1 MHHLV
6 RRGLYCE
13 IQPVFHRPDCRVLF
27 TRIMGEV
34 AMQFFV
40 QFEDL
45 GNLLIRDHTAVVQV
59 NHRAVWHPQ
68 LPPAKETL
76 SYVSM

>member
-1 MHHLV
+1 MRAHMRHLV

-13 IQPVFHRPDCRVLF
+13 IQPVFHTPHGRVLF

-34 AMQFFV
+34 AVLFLV

-45 GNLLIRDHTAVVQV
+45 GNLLI
-59 NHRAVWHPQ
+59 
-68 LPPAKETL
+68 
-76 SYVSM
+76 